1 MVSSVA
7 MRDATFHILVA
18 LAREERHGYGIIQRV
33 TELTDGTVRLGPGT
47 LYSALD
53 RLTAEGQ
60 VVATRTETVGG
71 RERRYYRLTDT
82 GRGTLTAEVARRAA
96 LVSAAQAEVTGP
108 AGVAVEGAT

>member
-1 MVSSVA
+1 

-33 TELTDGTVRLGPGT
+33 AELTDGAVRLGAGT
-47 LYSALD
+47 LYGALD

-71 RERRYYRLTDT
+71 RERRYYRLTDA
-82 GRGTLTAEVARRAA
+82 GRGTLTAEVTRRAA
-96 LVSAAQAEVTGP
+96 LVAAAQAEV
-108 AGVAVEGAT
+108 AGLPGLGVEGA